1 MNFVTDF
8 LPILNIVL
16 AIGLVIGGFFA
27 LRKGYSREAGEAQ
40 ERLID
45 ALEKEVASVRR
56 EVDDLKRER
65 STQDNV
71 IKTIRYL
78 LKSYGL
84 RISITGDMVTVNDGS
99 GQSKTTR
106 VQHPASVKPI
116 VTPDEDNDAG

>member
-1 MNFVTDF
+1 MNFVNEF
-8 LPILNIVL
+8 LPFLNVILAV
-16 AIGLVIGGFFA
+16 GLVVGGFFA

-56 EVDDLKRER
+56 EVEDLKRER

-78 LKSYGL
+78 LKQYGL
-84 RISITGDMVTVNDGS
+84 KVTIAGNVVTIDDGA
-99 GQSKTTR
+99 GMSKTTR
-106 VQHPASVKPI
+106 VQQPAPIKPLTI
-116 VTPDEDNDAG
+116 TDEDNDAI